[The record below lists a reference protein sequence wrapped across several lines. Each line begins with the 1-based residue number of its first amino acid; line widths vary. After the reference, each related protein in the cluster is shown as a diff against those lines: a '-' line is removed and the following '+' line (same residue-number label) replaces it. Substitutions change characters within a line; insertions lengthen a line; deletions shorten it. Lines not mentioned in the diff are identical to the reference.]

1 MKNFKLLLIKKY
13 SKDFDILMKKAME
26 TSKCT
31 SEQCKELNEIF
42 QKKKTKYFD
51 DIMANFKE
59 QQKTELY
66 INYDKN
72 RNELVST
79 FHKNEITVKYRRLLL
94 ANKKIPTELKSKYDK
109 IHKQYLKDMQ
119 KLLKNYQ
126 SNNEFKIFQKKTK
139 QITKEFNNSKE
150 ANNLQKCS
158 FEKCNSIH
166 KEGVKLVKTFAE
178 KLCKENEKKFCKVYN
193 MLKKIDI
200 DKITYKQNKMVIDL
214 LKN

>member
-31 SEQCKELNEIF
+31 REECKELNEIF
-42 QKKKTKYFD
+42 EKKRMKYFD
-51 DIMANFKE
+51 DVMANVKE
-59 QQKTELY
+59 QQKTKHFL
-66 INYDKN
+66 NYDKN
-72 RNELVST
+72 RSELVT
-79 FHKNEITVKYRRLLL
+79 KFQKNDITVEYRKLLL
-94 ANKKIPTELKSKYDK
+94 SNKKVPTELKTKYDK
-109 IHKQYLKDMQ
+109 IHKEYLKDMQ

-126 SNNEFKIFQKKTK
+126 NNNEFKIFQKKTK
-139 QITKEFNNSKE
+139 QITKDFNNSKE

-158 FEKCNSIH
+158 FEKCTSIH

-178 KLCKENEKKFCKVYN
+178 KLCKEDEKRFCKVYN

-200 DKITYKQNKMVIDL
+200 DNITYKQNKMVIDL
-214 LKN
+214 LKK